1 MVYPPL
7 IKKSYPGARTIGPN
21 GTCVPG
27 ITFCTAP
34 IFPFDA
40 DFDPSDVEGPPDPFD
55 PATEKGPVFP
65 DPPAIDPVKGFPD
78 LPAFPVDSPVFDSY
92 LKAFWISKISYP
104 SDRSCV
110 LPVRYSKKD
119 WIFFDTLPWR
129 QSKRRLRSAPFN
141 WIRGSGTPPFQ
152 PLRTRIA
159 RLQNF
164 LKPEKKLTSTY
175 ASS

>member
-110 LPVRYSKKD
+110 LPVKYSKKD
-119 WIFFDTLPWR
+119 WIFLTPYLDGNPNGGCD
-129 QSKRRLRSAPFN
+129 QRLSIGFWGP
-141 WIRGSGTPPFQ
+141 GHHPSSHCG
-152 PLRTRIA
+152 
-159 RLQNF
+159 
-164 LKPEKKLTSTY
+164 PELHGYKIF
-175 ASS
+175 